1 MDTVYQLHELNDD
14 PHSLVGARCSYK
26 GSDGY
31 TRIILI
37 VRILHCAER
46 DVGHCSIVV
55 EVKCEC
61 TALGCDWHEKQLI
74 LKVCFPE
81 AGSPIPEKMLIQEAK
96 RVAEHTSELWALNHL
111 PDLIDSITITYDDK
125 NARQRNIKTVE
136 ETCEGSI
143 MYITVFEE
151 LHPLSELDDLT
162 DFAQVFYDI
171 LQIHRW
177 LYKCAGILHRDLSI
191 GNIMFRRIEGKVYGV
206 LNDFDLSSFVH
217 DMGKGPASDFR
228 TGTRPFM
235 SVDLLDPTWKGGHL
249 YRHDLESL
257 FFIMSCL
264 ACRYERPGVPA
275 AEPRVFTKWFSG
287 TDEEVHASKTVFY
300 SNRFSGA
307 LPIQL
312 YFAGFTDWL
321 DTMYYW
327 LCTAYEGRPQI
338 RRLPKLLPAR
348 VQNHQS
354 QNFSSRNT
362 PYDWNTLGGIF
373 TYTDMR
379 QLMSSFQN
387 QPLETRWESGGNP
400 DH

>member
-1 MDTVYQLHELNDD
+1 MDAVYQLHELNDD
-14 PHSLVGARCSYK
+14 PHSFAGARCSFE

-37 VRILHCAER
+37 IRIIHCAER
-46 DVGHCSIVV
+46 DFGLCSIVV
-55 EVKCEC
+55 EVECEC

-125 NARQRNIKTVE
+125 NARQGNITTVE

-171 LQIHRW
+171 LQIHQW
-177 LYKCAGILHRDLSI
+177 LYECAGILHRDLSI
-191 GNIMFRRIEGKVYGV
+191 GNIMFRRIEGKVYG
-206 LNDFDLSSFVH
+206 
-217 DMGKGPASDFR
+217 GPASDFR

-235 SVDLLDPTWKGGHL
+235 SVDLLDPDWKGGHL

-257 FFIMSCL
+257 FFIMICL
-264 ACRYERPGVPA
+264 ACRYERPAGPTMKCA
-275 AEPRVFTKWFSG
+275 QTKLTSS
-287 TDEEVHASKTVFY
+287 ATV
-300 SNRFSGA
+300 SLERSRFNFILLVLQIGWILSITGSV
-307 LPIQL
+307 LPIRDARKSGV
-312 YFAGFTDWL
+312 YRSS
-321 DTMYYW
+321 
-327 LCTAYEGRPQI
+327 C
-338 RRLPKLLPAR
+338 LLG
-348 VQNHQS
+348 
-354 QNFSSRNT
+354 NT

-379 QLMSSFQN
+379 QLMSSFQD
-387 QPLETRWESGGNP
+387 QPLETRWSGGNP

>member
-1 MDTVYQLHELNDD
+1 MDAVYQLHELNDD
-14 PHSLVGARCSYK
+14 PHSFAGARCSFK

-61 TALGCDWHEKQLI
+61 TALACNWHEKNLI

-81 AGSPIPEKMLIQEAK
+81 AGGSLSEKMLIQEAK

-111 PDLIDSITITYDDK
+111 PDLIDSISITYNDK
-125 NARQRNIKTVE
+125 NARQGNITTVE

-235 SVDLLDPTWKGGHL
+235 SVDLLDPKWKGGHL

-257 FFIMSCL
+257 FFIMICL
-264 ACRYERPGVPA
+264 ACRYERPGIPA
-275 AEPRVFTKWFSG
+275 AEPRPFSKWFSG
-287 TDEEVHASKTVFY
+287 TDGEVRKEKADFFID
-300 SNRFSGA
+300 RFSGA
-307 LPIQL
+307 LPVQP
-312 YFAGFTDWL
+312 YFVGFTDWL
-321 DTMYYW
+321 NSIYYW
-327 LCTAYEGRPQI
+327 LCIAYQGRPQI
-338 RRLPKLLPAR
+338 RHLPKILPVR
-348 VQNHQS
+348 LQNLQA
-354 QNFSSRNT
+354 QNNLSSRNT
-362 PYDWNTLGGIF
+362 PYDWNTLDGIF
-373 TYTDMR
+373 TYTDMK
-379 QLMSSFQN
+379 QLMSSFQD
-387 QPLETRWESGGNP
+387 QPLETRWVGQNP